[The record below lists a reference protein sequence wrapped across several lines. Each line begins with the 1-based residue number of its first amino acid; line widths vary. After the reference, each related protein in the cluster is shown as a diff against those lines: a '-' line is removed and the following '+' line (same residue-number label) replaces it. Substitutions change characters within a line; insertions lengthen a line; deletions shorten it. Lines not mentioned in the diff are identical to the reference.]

1 MYKIRYINRYMHD
14 LSEEETDLEMK
25 GAMGGL
31 YKLTEWITRIAFSN
45 ILWVICTSPFLFI
58 VLTKFL
64 MAVQTPEAHNEQLL
78 SNWIL
83 GILSPF
89 VLFPATAALFTVV
102 RKWVMGNPDVSVFK
116 TFFKGYKENYK
127 QSMIGGIFYTLL
139 FVIMYVDYTVYMT
152 QLDGFQLVGIVM
164 LVLLIVLFVS
174 LFNFF
179 SMTVHYEM
187 KTTQL
192 LKNAVLLTLI
202 RPFRVFSTLIG
213 SAVLA
218 YIGTQMPVLFV
229 FFLFCLMALFAFFN
243 FYATFTKM
251 QEQQEKM
258 KKAEEEESETEQALL
273 ESMDSAKKGEN
284 GSKP

>member
-1 MYKIRYINRYMHD
+1 M
-14 LSEEETDLEMK
+14 
-25 GAMGGL
+25 
-31 YKLTEWITRIAFSN
+31 
-45 ILWVICTSPFLFI
+45 WVLCASPFLFI

-64 MAVQTPEAHNEQLL
+64 MAVQTPNAHNEQLL

-83 GILSPF
+83 AILSPF

-116 TFFKGYKENYK
+116 TFFSGYKENYK
-127 QSMIGGIFYTLL
+127 QSMIGGFVYTLL

-202 RPFRVFSTLIG
+202 RPFRVFSTLAG
-213 SAVLA
+213 SAIVI
-218 YIGTQMPVLFV
+218 YIGMQMPVLFV
-229 FFLFCLMALFAFFN
+229 IFLFCIIALLAFFN

-251 QEQQEKM
+251 QEQQERM
-258 KKAEEEESETEQALL
+258 KQKEEEESETEQALL
-273 ESMDSAKKGEN
+273 ETAEKKGDSS
-284 GSKP
+284 SKS

>member
-1 MYKIRYINRYMHD
+1 M
-14 LSEEETDLEMK
+14 EMK

-31 YKLTEWITRIAFSN
+31 YRLTEWITRIAFSN
-45 ILWVICTSPFLFI
+45 VLWVLCTSPFLFI
-58 VLTKFL
+58 LLTKYL

-83 GILSPF
+83 AILSPF

-127 QSMIGGIFYTLL
+127 HSMIGGIVYTLL

-152 QLDGFQLVGIVM
+152 QLEGFQLVGIVM
-164 LVLLIVLFVS
+164 LVLLLVVFVS

-187 KTTQL
+187 KITQI
-192 LKNAVLLTLI
+192 LKNSILLTLI
-202 RPFRVFSTLIG
+202 RPFRVFSTLAG
-213 SAVLA
+213 SAVLI
-218 YIGTQMPVLFV
+218 YIGFQMPVLFM
-229 FFLFCLMALFAFFN
+229 FFLFCLIALLAFFN
-243 FYATFTKM
+243 FYATFMKM

-258 KKAEEEESETEQALL
+258 RLAEEENTETEQELL
-273 ESMDSAKKGEN
+273 DSADSVKKDRKE
-284 GSKP
+284 SKS